1 MLPIVPII
9 NVPMPTFCQ
18 LFVVFIARPAHL
30 AYWGNHP
37 RAVCILEKHR
47 EKLNTWLDA
56 CQVSTFFL
64 FYILIFN
71 DFLASK
77 TSCRALQIIVC
88 VPVLRIRIGDPGSGD
103 LLVS

>member
-1 MLPIVPII
+1 LKIKEKGGKIQLLFVEKFTMLPIVPII

-18 LFVVFIARPAHL
+18 LFVGYFARPAHL

-56 CQVSTFFL
+56 CQVST
-64 FYILIFN
+64 
-71 DFLASK
+71 
-77 TSCRALQIIVC
+77 
-88 VPVLRIRIGDPGSGD
+88 
-103 LLVS
+103 